1 MSEIRVE
8 EDQARGRYVM
18 DTPDGQ
24 EAYLTFVRERP
35 DHMSITYSFV
45 PPAFRGRGVAVGL
58 IERAVAGEYAGM
70 VIAPDQSLALV
81 TPVRRA
87 LARGLPIVMI
97 GSPLLIPA
105 GEANLTHT
113 TPR

>member
-8 EDQARGRYVM
+8 EDQARGRYVI

-58 IERAVAGEYAGM
+58 IERAVADARSASFK
-70 VIAPDQSLALV
+70 IAPLCGYVAAEF
-81 TPVRRA
+81 RRHKDWQDV
-87 LARGLPIVMI
+87 LG
-97 GSPLLIPA
+97 
-105 GEANLTHT
+105 
-113 TPR
+113 

>member
-8 EDQARGRYVM
+8 EDQARGRYVI

-58 IERAVAGEYAGM
+58 IERAIADARSASFK
-70 VIAPDQSLALV
+70 IAPLCGYVAAEF
-81 TPVRRA
+81 RRHKDWQDV
-87 LARGLPIVMI
+87 LG
-97 GSPLLIPA
+97 
-105 GEANLTHT
+105 
-113 TPR
+113 

>member
-1 MSEIRVE
+1 MPEVRLE
-8 EDQARGRYVM
+8 ENEARGRYVI

-58 IERAVAGEYAGM
+58 IERAVADARSASFK
-70 VIAPDQSLALV
+70 IAPLCGYVAAEF
-81 TPVRRA
+81 RRHKEWQDVQ
-87 LARGLPIVMI
+87 G
-97 GSPLLIPA
+97 
-105 GEANLTHT
+105 
-113 TPR
+113 

>member
-8 EDQARGRYVM
+8 EDQARGRYVI

-58 IERAVAGEYAGM
+58 IERAVADARSANFT
-70 VIAPDQSLALV
+70 IAPLCGYVAAEF
-81 TPVRRA
+81 RRHKDWQDV
-87 LARGLPIVMI
+87 LG
-97 GSPLLIPA
+97 
-105 GEANLTHT
+105 
-113 TPR
+113 